1 MKNLTAK
8 ILWSLATGGAFVAQ
22 LIVFAMYEAFSYF
35 SLWWITVSWVL
46 VIGSLVLMWLGKV
59 NQAVGVYFWSIIV
72 NNVATSLIWGVS
84 SDDDIILLIV
94 TVFLVLLCIVPAL
107 TLTFSK
113 KVKKIGT
120 SMAMLIACII
130 FSVVVSLVG
139 AGSFVVTPMLAGLWR
154 YLFPVIAVVTIGV
167 LNRSIKKSLQTTSVA
182 ENSNN

>member
-72 NNVATSLIWGVS
+72 NNVANSLILGVS

-120 SMAMLIACII
+120 SMAMLIVCII
-130 FSVVVSLVG
+130 FSFVFSLVG
-139 AGSFVVTPMLAGLWR
+139 AGSFVVTPRLAGLWR

-167 LNRSIKKSLQTTSVA
+167 LNCSIKKSLQTTSVA